1 MNRNLYEIILEVSS
15 EINLS
20 IVFNK
25 PKDNYNKKQ
34 QQLKMDKQNEKIFNN
49 QFITIRWWI
58 SG

>member
-25 PKDNYNKKQ
+25 PKDNYNKKK
-34 QQLKMDKQNEKIFNN
+34 QQLNGQTK
-49 QFITIRWWI
+49 
-58 SG
+58 